1 MRQERQKDRRI
12 KILLTVCFKLQN
24 VISCPQAHFSISKLN
39 LYDLTAHSSQ
49 TKKGYCALWTEA
61 MSGRGANY
69 IASAVMKILEQVV
82 HDHPDATEIVTWS
95 DSCVPQ
101 NRNSIIAFAMADFLT
116 RHPKIKEDYN
126 EVLHSRPLPSTRGR

>member
-1 MRQERQKDRRI
+1 
-12 KILLTVCFKLQN
+12 
-24 VISCPQAHFSISKLN
+24 
-39 LYDLTAHSSQ
+39 
-49 TKKGYCALWTEA
+49 

-101 NRNSIIAFAMADFLT
+101 NRNSIIAFAMADFL
-116 RHPKIKEDYN
+116 I
-126 EVLHSRPLPSTRGR
+126 